1 MQKKNNRKPEVL
13 IIEPDSQ
20 LALQLSRS
28 FLRLGY
34 PSHIASAG
42 EEGIRYLET
51 EASPI
56 VFLDARLPGM
66 SGVEILNLLYSIQ
79 PMCQVIFLIEEPNL
93 REIMGSITGRIPN
106 FLFKPLADELIEIA
120 IRKAE
125 QNYLLDK
132 EKSMY
137 LESLE
142 RDLRIAARIQKQL
155 SRQEKPHLDGVL
167 FHSVTRPGKEYLNG
181 DFCYFYQLPEN
192 RLLIVLGDISGSGV
206 TAALISREVQ
216 WLMETHYRSTA
227 TPAELLQI
235 INNALIDKLGNCSL
249 SVMAGVLHTSAAE
262 FEYCIC
268 GTPMPVLIHG
278 DGSHQFLPH
287 ANQVIGIL
295 KDMELRSARASLSP
309 DQMLFVFTNGLL
321 ELGMGQQGGG
331 AMDEV
336 FESVHRS
343 LQGVTDPA
351 TFEQEFQKLLHR
363 LENVHLREGFNDD
376 IAMAVI
382 KLLAP

>member
-1 MQKKNNRKPEVL
+1 MQKKNTRKPEVL

-34 PSHIASAG
+34 PSHIAASG
-42 EEGIRYLET
+42 EEGIRYIET

-56 VFLDARLPGM
+56 VFLDARLPVM

-79 PMCQVIFLIEEPNL
+79 PMCQVIFLIEEQNL

-155 SRQEKPHLDGVL
+155 SRQEKIHMDGLL

-181 DFCYFYQLPEN
+181 DFCYFYQLADD
-192 RLLIVLGDISGSGV
+192 RLLIILGDISGSGV

-216 WLMETHYRSTA
+216 WLMETHYRSSS
-227 TPAELLQI
+227 TPSQLLQI

-249 SVMAGVLHTSAAE
+249 SVMAAILHTTSAE
-262 FEYCIC
+262 LEYCIC
-268 GTPMPVLIHG
+268 GTPMPVLMHA

-287 ANQVIGIL
+287 SNQVIGVL
-295 KDMELRSARASLSP
+295 KDMDLRTARARVEKG
-309 DQMLFVFTNGLL
+309 QMLFLFTNGLL
-321 ELGMGQQGGG
+321 ELGMGQQGAG

-343 LQGVTDPA
+343 LQPITDEA

-363 LENVHLREGFNDD
+363 LENVHLREGFSDD

-382 KLLAP
+382 KLLEP

>member
-1 MQKKNNRKPEVL
+1 
-13 IIEPDSQ
+13 
-20 LALQLSRS
+20 
-28 FLRLGY
+28 
-34 PSHIASAG
+34 
-42 EEGIRYLET
+42 
-51 EASPI
+51 
-56 VFLDARLPGM
+56 
-66 SGVEILNLLYSIQ
+66 
-79 PMCQVIFLIEEPNL
+79 
-93 REIMGSITGRIPN
+93 
-106 FLFKPLADELIEIA
+106 
-120 IRKAE
+120 
-125 QNYLLDK
+125 
-132 EKSMY
+132 
-137 LESLE
+137 
-142 RDLRIAARIQKQL
+142 
-155 SRQEKPHLDGVL
+155 
-167 FHSVTRPGKEYLNG
+167 
-181 DFCYFYQLPEN
+181 
-192 RLLIVLGDISGSGV
+192 
-206 TAALISREVQ
+206 
-216 WLMETHYRSTA
+216 
-227 TPAELLQI
+227 
-235 INNALIDKLGNCSL
+235 
-249 SVMAGVLHTSAAE
+249 
-262 FEYCIC
+262 
-268 GTPMPVLIHG
+268 MPVLIHG